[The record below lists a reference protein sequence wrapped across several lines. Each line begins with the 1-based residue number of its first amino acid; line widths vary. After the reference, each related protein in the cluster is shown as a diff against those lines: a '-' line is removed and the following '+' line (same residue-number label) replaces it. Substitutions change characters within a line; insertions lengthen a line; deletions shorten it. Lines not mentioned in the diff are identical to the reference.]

1 MPMMAP
7 WPADTHTLLVLSSGR
22 GSPMTRAWRT
32 SRSVRI
38 SSTNRFLF
46 RPGLPPYLADLT
58 PRRTARFLALRIA
71 FIEARRIPFP
81 PLYNKLATT
90 IQYTA
95 NLLDLLTEKCTTKRT
110 TIRITHHG

>member
-32 SRSVRI
+32 SGSVRI

-46 RPGLPPYLADLT
+46 RPGLPPYRADLT
-58 PRRTARFLALRIA
+58 PTRTARFLALRIA
-71 FIEARRIPFP
+71 FIEARRRPFP
-81 PLYNKLATT
+81 QRQFNILL
-90 IQYTA
+90 

>member
-1 MPMMAP
+1 MAP

-71 FIEARRIPFP
+71 FIEARRRPFP

-95 NLLDLLTEKCTTKRT
+95 
-110 TIRITHHG
+110 